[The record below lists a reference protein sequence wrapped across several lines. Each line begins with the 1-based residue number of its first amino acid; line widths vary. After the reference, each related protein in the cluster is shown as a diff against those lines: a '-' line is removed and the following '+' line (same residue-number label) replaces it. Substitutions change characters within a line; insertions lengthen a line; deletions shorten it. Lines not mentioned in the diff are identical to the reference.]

1 MTNPRRSE
9 LIGSV
14 LITSNG
20 GILDLISANLHI
32 LIAFLAYF
40 SVLLAIGIWSH
51 KQMTS
56 SNEFMMGGRSLNFWV
71 IALSAHASDMSSW
84 LFMAFPAAIMIRGMT
99 ESWMAVGLFAG
110 MFLTWQL
117 VAVRLRES
125 TERLDSY
132 TLPSFFEKRFKD
144 DSGIIRILTAITAV
158 VFLSFYISAGLIA
171 MGMLLES
178 VFGIDYYFGLTV
190 AMLVVVAYTF
200 IGGFITVAWTDLFQ
214 ALFLLTMVILVPVVA
229 YNTLPNGWHDIVA
242 SAKKQDISLSFLH
255 QCSWNN
261 CLTVIFLV
269 FGWGLGY
276 FGQPHIVTKFMGIRD
291 GDELHKSKYV
301 GMTWM
306 LIALSAAAFVGL
318 VGIAFYDG
326 ALQHG
331 ELVFVEMVKRLFH
344 PIFGGFILCGL
355 IAASMSTMDSQVLV
369 CASVLGEDLYKR
381 FFKLAPTQEQMLKV
395 TRFFVFAVSVISLLI
410 AFRRN
415 TSLLDAVQYAW
426 AGLGSSFGPLM
437 LMSLYYK
444 KATRA
449 GAIAG
454 ILVGGVLSG
463 LWHLINPYIYELTV
477 PSMIP
482 GFFMGLLTIY
492 IVSLCTQ
499 PDELAN

>member
-1 MTNPRRSE
+1 MDS
-9 LIGSV
+9 
-14 LITSNG
+14 
-20 GILDLISANLHI
+20 ISANLNI

-84 LFMAFPAAIMIRGMT
+84 LFMAFPAAILIRGMT

-125 TERLDSY
+125 TELLDSY
-132 TLPSFFEKRFKD
+132 TLPSYFEKRYKD
-144 DSGIIRILTAITAV
+144 DSGTIRILTALMAV
-158 VFLSFYISAGLIA
+158 IFLSFYISAGLIA

-178 VFGIDYYFGLTV
+178 IFGIDYYFGLTV
-190 AMLVVVAYTF
+190 AMLVVVAYTYL
-200 IGGFITVAWTDLFQ
+200 GGFITVAWTDLFQ
-214 ALFLLTMVILVPVVA
+214 ALFLLAMVVLVPVVA

-242 SAKKQDISLSFLH
+242 SAERQSISLSIFH
-255 QCSWNN
+255 NYT
-261 CLTVIFLV
+261 LTNWMTALFLV
-269 FGWGLGY
+269 FGWGVGY
-276 FGQPHIVTKFMGIRD
+276 FGQPHIVTKFMGIRNA
-291 GDELHKSKYV
+291 DELRKSKYV

-306 LIALSAAAFVGL
+306 FVALSAAAFVGL

-326 ALQHG
+326 TLPQS
-331 ELVFVEMVKRLFH
+331 ELVFIEMVKRLFH

-369 CASVLGEDLYKR
+369 CASVLGEDLYKHL
-381 FFKLAPTQEQMLKV
+381 FKKAPTQAEMLKA
-395 TRFFVFAVSVISLLI
+395 TRVFVFAVSFISLGI

-415 TSLLDAVQYAW
+415 ASLLDAVQYAW
-426 AGLGSSFGPLM
+426 SGLGSSFGPLM

-444 KATRA
+444 KATKA

-463 LWHLINPYIYELTV
+463 LWHFINPYLFALAV

-482 GFFMGLLTIY
+482 GFFVGLATIY
-492 IVSLCTQ
+492 VVSLITYK
-499 PDELAN
+499 PEK